1 MLFVEQNRHKN
12 FRHVI
17 LWYAEKRFWH
27 LWSVTRKSLGNTV
40 LEQQRKD
47 QSFLHCLCLQK
58 VAGVNNHSDWMFEDS
73 KVSIFWPVQHKY
85 LHQCFFPDL
94 TNMLQFYSVLKYVKK
109 SETTFRNYNKL
120 VQLCCVVYASISRG

>member
-1 MLFVEQNRHKN
+1 MLLFVEQNRHKN

-17 LWYAEKRFWH
+17 LWYAEKRFMVRDTKKFGKH
-27 LWSVTRKSLGNTV
+27 CSRATKEGSIIFALSMFAESCWSK
-40 LEQQRKD
+40 
-47 QSFLHCLCLQK
+47 QSFRLNVWGFKSQHFLTSLAQIS
-58 VAGVNNHSDWMFEDS
+58 ASMF
-73 KVSIFWPVQHKY
+73 
-85 LHQCFFPDL
+85 FFPDL